1 MKYETNSFLDD
12 HDTWSFQSNELHC
25 NVRCL
30 SAYRCIMFVLAQREC
45 HKINQRKTP
54 FLGYLTSRSKHLE
67 FLFLSVDKVTYLP
80 SYRLVILSY
89 AQKSA
94 GWVWRCR
101 IEQQWTLIT
110 VLKTLGFLVIL
121 NPNRLGD
128 TNSWWFQVTFW
139 GTQIPWWLKNRT
151 RPAWSYAPLLG
162 GLWRL
167 EGGEVPAL
175 WTRVNH
181 IPLKG
186 QKNKR
191 RVVLGSTQDS
201 FYSEGKCQLV
211 QIWQRQTAL
220 FSVLKEFW
228 AASFGFCYLSSSLR
242 SHRNRH
248 HNRWRLM
255 IPKPYGESTH
265 VKLGPFF
272 FRKKTWT
279 TLPTFK
285 VDSLKQPSKL
295 LL

>member
-1 MKYETNSFLDD
+1 MGLKMSKLAV
-12 HDTWSFQSNELHC
+12 DTQ
-25 NVRCL
+25 
-30 SAYRCIMFVLAQREC
+30 
-45 HKINQRKTP
+45 
-54 FLGYLTSRSKHLE
+54 
-67 FLFLSVDKVTYLP
+67 
-80 SYRLVILSY
+80 
-89 AQKSA
+89 
-94 GWVWRCR
+94 
-101 IEQQWTLIT
+101 T
-110 VLKTLGFLVIL
+110 VLKTLGFLLQVFFDFSSHFL
-121 NPNRLGD
+121 VDR
-128 TNSWWFQVTFW
+128 NS
-139 GTQIPWWLKNRT
+139 WWLKNPTKT
-151 RPAWSYAPLLG
+151 RGSYAPSR

-201 FYSEGKCQLV
+201 FYSEGKYRLV

-228 AASFGFCYLSSSLR
+228 AASFGFCYLSSLLR

-272 FRKKTWT
+272 FKKKTWT

-295 LL
+295 IHRSNLQSCFIEPTPQNLYQNRKVNSSWLFAGSNSSRSVWGPSQVTPVDDGDGARSAQGRATEMSRGAGSGEDGQGGLGGALGRNKKPKVKQQNLLKPPPFF

>member
-1 MKYETNSFLDD
+1 MGLKMSKLAV
-12 HDTWSFQSNELHC
+12 DTQ
-25 NVRCL
+25 
-30 SAYRCIMFVLAQREC
+30 
-45 HKINQRKTP
+45 
-54 FLGYLTSRSKHLE
+54 
-67 FLFLSVDKVTYLP
+67 
-80 SYRLVILSY
+80 
-89 AQKSA
+89 
-94 GWVWRCR
+94 
-101 IEQQWTLIT
+101 T
-110 VLKTLGFLVIL
+110 VLKTLGFLLQVFFDFSSHFL
-121 NPNRLGD
+121 VDR
-128 TNSWWFQVTFW
+128 NS
-139 GTQIPWWLKNRT
+139 WWLKNPTKT
-151 RPAWSYAPLLG
+151 RGSYAPSR

-201 FYSEGKCQLV
+201 FYSEGKYRLV

-255 IPKPYGESTH
+255 IPKPYGESIH

-272 FRKKTWT
+272 FKKKYEQH
-279 TLPTFK
+279 F
-285 VDSLKQPSKL
+285 QPSKL
-295 LL
+295 LHWSNLQSCWFIELTPQNLYQNRKVNSSWLFAGSNSSRSLGNLHRWPHVYDGDGARSAQGRATEMSRGAGSGEDGQGGLGGALGRQQKTQGKSAEFIESKPTTIFLGRMYCISFF

>member
-1 MKYETNSFLDD
+1 MGLKMSKLAV
-12 HDTWSFQSNELHC
+12 DTQ
-25 NVRCL
+25 
-30 SAYRCIMFVLAQREC
+30 
-45 HKINQRKTP
+45 
-54 FLGYLTSRSKHLE
+54 
-67 FLFLSVDKVTYLP
+67 
-80 SYRLVILSY
+80 
-89 AQKSA
+89 
-94 GWVWRCR
+94 
-101 IEQQWTLIT
+101 T
-110 VLKTLGFLVIL
+110 VLKTLGFLLQVFFDFSSHFL
-121 NPNRLGD
+121 VDR
-128 TNSWWFQVTFW
+128 NS
-139 GTQIPWWLKNRT
+139 WWLKNPTKT
-151 RPAWSYAPLLG
+151 RGSYAPSR

-201 FYSEGKCQLV
+201 FYSEGKYRLV

-272 FRKKTWT
+272 FKKKNMNNTSNLQSWFIEA
-279 TLPTFK
+279 TFK
-285 VDSLKQPSKL
+285 VDSSKQPSKL
-295 LL
+295 LHWTNPPKPIYTKIERVNSDPAKFGRVQFLPFRLGTFTGDPCRWRWRSAKCSGPSYRNVTRSWQRWRRPRRPWRCLGSATKTQGKSAEFIESKPTTIF

>member
-1 MKYETNSFLDD
+1 MGLKMSKLAV
-12 HDTWSFQSNELHC
+12 DTQ
-25 NVRCL
+25 
-30 SAYRCIMFVLAQREC
+30 
-45 HKINQRKTP
+45 
-54 FLGYLTSRSKHLE
+54 
-67 FLFLSVDKVTYLP
+67 
-80 SYRLVILSY
+80 
-89 AQKSA
+89 
-94 GWVWRCR
+94 
-101 IEQQWTLIT
+101 T
-110 VLKTLGFLVIL
+110 VLKTLGFLLQVFFDFSSHFL
-121 NPNRLGD
+121 VDR
-128 TNSWWFQVTFW
+128 NS
-139 GTQIPWWLKNRT
+139 WWLKNPTKT
-151 RPAWSYAPLLG
+151 RGSYAPSR

-201 FYSEGKCQLV
+201 FYSEGKYRLV

-272 FRKKTWT
+272 FKKKTWT

-295 LL
+295 IHRSNLQSCFIEPTPKTYIYQNRKGEFWPCKIWEGPIPPVPSGDLHRWPHVYDGDGARSAQGRATEMSRGAGSGEDGQGGLGGALGRQQKPKGNQQNLLKASQPPFF